1 MDINPGIKDLRNFFK
16 TRETNIQYS
25 DEWEYMI
32 AKKYNNAVVFD
43 TISDR
48 YLAFWLAQNGFRTN
62 MMISAEIHM
71 NAYWE
76 KTKADREII
85 RDKLETGN
93 LTLNPQTIYIM
104 NNYSNEIKTHY
115 TGLANLISIGYLKD
129 DITVNYWVLCPN

>member
-1 MDINPGIKDLRNFFK
+1 
-16 TRETNIQYS
+16 
-25 DEWEYMI
+25 
-32 AKKYNNAVVFD
+32 
-43 TISDR
+43 
-48 YLAFWLAQNGFRTN
+48 
-62 MMISAEIHM
+62 MISAEIHM